1 MFIRSMARLYRIM
14 EADEGAILL
23 RLYSSAVKA
32 NKKLPSRLEKATEGL
47 QHPDPEDPL
56 ADRYGFLP
64 FIQSTSRSDRKWT
77 QLKELGID
85 LLSQEVWIRARVH
98 NTRMKGNG
106 GFVVLRESY
115 YTAQCTLFKGPTI
128 SKSMIKFAGSIPKES
143 VVDILGLVKVPTVPI
158 ESCTQ
163 SSVELEVKSIFVV
176 SKSINQLPL
185 QIEDCSRPVTL
196 AEEEQVQNEDEADA
210 KKVGVQQKTRLDNRV
225 LDLRTPSSIAIMR
238 INSNVCRLFRE
249 FLTARGFTEIH
260 TPKLIAG
267 TSEGGSEVFRLDYFG
282 RKACLAQSPQLYK
295 QMAIMS
301 DLNRVFEI
309 GPVFRAEN
317 SNTHRHM
324 CEFTGLDFEMTIKEH
339 YFEVMEIIH
348 ELFIYIFKGL
358 EAACQEELAAIYK
371 QFPFITPLQ
380 YTDTPLFLTFAEA
393 SDLLTNSGHPHDPT
407 KDLKT
412 EEEKVLGQIV
422 KEKYNTEFYI
432 VHRYPATVRPF
443 YTMPAADDESLT
455 NSFDVFIR
463 GEEIISGAQRVH
475 DPELLAAKAT
485 LKEIDISTIKDYID
499 SFRYGALPHG
509 GCGIG
514 LERVVMLFTGLKNI
528 RRISMFPRD
537 PKRLTP

>member
-1 MFIRSMARLYRIM
+1 VGRLFRIM

-32 NKKLPSRLEKATEGL
+32 NKKLPSRLEKQPEGL

-56 ADRYGFLP
+56 RDLYGYLP
-64 FIQSTSRSDRKWT
+64 MIQSATRSDRTWT
-77 QLKELGID
+77 QVKDLGVD
-85 LLSQEVWIRARVH
+85 LISQEVWVRARVH
-98 NTRMKGNG
+98 NTRLKGNG

-128 SKSMIKFAGSIPKES
+128 SKSMVKFAGSIPNES
-143 VVDILGLVKVPTVPI
+143 IVDVQGLVKVPSVEI
-158 ESCTQ
+158 QGVTQ
-163 SSVELEVKSIFVV
+163 AAVELEVKKIFVV
-176 SKSINQLPL
+176 SKAAGQLPL
-185 QIEDCSRPVTL
+185 QIADCSRPVTL
-196 AEEEQVQNEDEADA
+196 AEEEQVQNEEDAADT

-225 LDLRTPSSIAIMR
+225 IDLRTPSSLAIMR

-249 FLTARGFTEIH
+249 FLTSRGFTEIH

-267 TSEGGSEVFRLDYFG
+267 TSEGGAEVFRLDYFG

-295 QMAIMS
+295 QMAIMA
-301 DLNRVFEI
+301 DLGRVFEI

-324 CEFTGLDFEMTIKEH
+324 CEFTGLDFEMAIKEH
-339 YFEVMEIIH
+339 YFEVMELIH
-348 ELFIYIFKGL
+348 EMFIYIFKGL
-358 EAACQEELAAIYK
+358 ESSCQEELAAIYK

-380 YTDTPLFLTFAEA
+380 YTESPLFLTFAEV
-393 SDLLTNSGHPHDPT
+393 SQLLTDSGHPHDP
-407 KDLKT
+407 KQDLNT
-412 EEEKVLGQIV
+412 EEEKTLGGIV
-422 KEKYNTEFYI
+422 KEKYGTEFYI

-443 YTMPAADDESLT
+443 YTMPSPDDSSVT

-475 DPELLAAKAT
+475 DPELLTAQAIK
-485 LKEIDISTIKDYID
+485 KEIEVATIKDYID
-499 SFRYGALPHG
+499 SFKYGAVPHG

>member
-1 MFIRSMARLYRIM
+1 M

-32 NKKLPSRLEKATEGL
+32 NKKLPSRLDKPAEGL

-56 ADRYGFLP
+56 GDLYGYLP
-64 FIQSTSRSDRKWT
+64 LIQSASRTDRQWT
-77 QLKELGID
+77 EIKDLDLGA
-85 LLSQEVWIRARVH
+85 LQNEVWVRARVH
-98 NTRMKGNG
+98 NTRLKGNG

-115 YTAQCTLFKGPTI
+115 YTAQCAVFKSPTI
-128 SKSMIKFAGSIPKES
+128 SKSMVKFAGSIPNES
-143 VVDILGLVKVPTVPI
+143 IVDVLGLVKVPTVEI
-158 ESCTQ
+158 QGCTQ
-163 SSVELEVKSIFVV
+163 KAVELEIKKIFVV
-176 SKSINQLPL
+176 SKAVNQLPL

-196 AEEEQVQNEDEADA
+196 AEEEQVQDEDAADT
-210 KKVGVQQKTRLDNRV
+210 KKIGVKQKTRLDNRV
-225 LDLRTPSSIAIMR
+225 IDLRTPSSLAIMR
-238 INSNVCRLFRE
+238 INSHVCRLFRE
-249 FLTARGFTEIH
+249 FLSDRGFTEIH

-295 QMAIMS
+295 QMAIMA
-301 DLNRVFEI
+301 DLGRVFEI

-339 YFEVMEIIH
+339 YFEVMELIH
-348 ELFIYIFKGL
+348 DLFIFMFKGL
-358 EAACQEELAAIYK
+358 AAACQEELAAIYK
-371 QFPFITPLQ
+371 QFPFIDPLV
-380 YTDTPLFLTFAEA
+380 YTDEPLFLTFAEA
-393 SDLLTNSGHPHDPT
+393 SALLTESGHPHDPS
-407 KDLKT
+407 KDLTT
-412 EEEKVLGQIV
+412 EEEKVLGGIV
-422 KEKYNTEFYI
+422 KEKYRTEFYI

-443 YTMPAADDESLT
+443 YTMPAPDDASLT
-455 NSFDVFIR
+455 NSYDVFIR

-475 DPELLAAKAT
+475 DPELLTAQAVAKG
-485 LKEIDISTIKDYID
+485 IDIATVKDYID
-499 SFRYGALPHG
+499 SFRYGATPHG